1 LFLTALELGG
11 TTMNRVKTLLLISM
25 VITTSFLVIGCG
37 LIGTWSASSE
47 DRLDL
52 QDHLPEWLTLA
63 HRVQAAEEQIIETEG
78 DDRNL
83 ETETVPTVNQPAST
97 QPSSTQ
103 PAQQNEQPA
112 QTGTPSWQQPG
123 TMEYIAKLQL
133 DQVVFH
139 YKRLNSKIADLEDE
153 KDKTKEE
160 ELIALKKER
169 SERYEAMNEVAISIG
184 LNLEKEYGIKPPP
197 VEKSATDKAHWF
209 DDSKG
214 SGWEDGWKIN

>member
-1 LFLTALELGG
+1 
-11 TTMNRVKTLLLISM
+11 MNRVKTLLLISM

-37 LIGTWSASSE
+37 LINTWSASSE
-47 DRLDL
+47 ERLDL

-97 QPSSTQ
+97 QPSPTQ

-133 DQVVFH
+133 DQVAFH
-139 YKRLNSKIADLEDE
+139 YKRLNTEIIDLEKEKSKDE
-153 KDKTKEE
+153 DDLKALEAKRKDR
-160 ELIALKKER
+160 A
-169 SERYEAMNEVAISIG
+169 ERYEAMSEVAIGID
-184 LNLEKEYGIKPPP
+184 LNLAKEYGITPPP
-197 VEKSATDKAHWF
+197 VEKSATDEAHWF

-214 SGWEDGWKIN
+214 SGWEDGWRIN